1 MNNKSL
7 LALRNQCHPDFIT
20 KHQLQMQLIMK
31 QLYEKKDSFIKT
43 TNEIAWTIPEV
54 SLWTFSSY
62 EVLLPFLLAY
72 SRNTAIPQFNRMD
85 KTWNIIDGVASI
97 GIGVTQFADDQ
108 THRPLISKIKGIIN
122 ICSGTQLLVLT
133 AMASPAIPFAFA
145 AAAIIDFLLSLEP
158 LLHSLY
164 RCYFFSYWLNDSLK
178 QLAKLEENLQKLST
192 EKVEFVEW
200 ITEYEYNYEYN
211 EVEKRQIGWIAKH
224 KQQRFNAM
232 AQEFDNLKRQIYI
245 RLHNNN
251 TPDAQL
257 ILTKYSFVFEDISKS
272 STVLAVPNIEQE
284 KIKITEELQHEL
296 YHHAGETFV
305 FCLAAVGW
313 TLFCIPG
320 MQIPAAILIGITA
333 LLYIAKNASTLATYI
348 QSTPTSNANVISI

>member
-7 LALRNQCHPDFIT
+7 LALRNQCHPDFIAN
-20 KHQLQMQLIMK
+20 HQLQMQLIMK
-31 QLYEKKDSFIKT
+31 QLYEKKDTFIKT
-43 TNEIAWTIPEV
+43 TNAIAWTIPEV

-72 SRNTAIPQFNRMD
+72 FRNAAIPQFNRMD

-178 QLAKLEENLQKLST
+178 QLAKLEENYQKVIT
-192 EKVEFVEW
+192 EKIEFNVW
-200 ITEYEYNYEYN
+200 ITEYEIN
-211 EVEKRQIGWIAKH
+211 EVERRQIQWIAE
-224 KQQRFNAM
+224 QREQRIEAIG
-232 AQEFDNLKRQIYI
+232 QEFDNLKNQISI
-245 RLHNNN
+245 RLANNN
-251 TPDAQL
+251 SPDAQRL
-257 ILTKYSFVFEDISKS
+257 LADPYWQ
-272 STVLAVPNIEQE
+272 STVQIQDVPNIEQE

-348 QSTPTSNANVISI
+348 QSTPTCNANVISI